1 MNIPQM
7 MDLDLK
13 GKKTMIRLDLNVPI
27 EHGQITSDARIKAS
41 IPTILAAQN
50 KGAKV
55 IVLSHLGRPD
65 PDNIDT
71 QFSLQP
77 VAKRLGELINQDI
90 DFIPNWIDSIP
101 DNGNVVLCE
110 NTRYHQGEKSNDEE
124 LSKRIASLC
133 DVYVMDAF
141 GASHRKHASTYGA
154 INFSNKACAG
164 PLLSGEIES
173 LKKAMSAPEKPL
185 VAIIGGA
192 KVSSKLGVI
201 ESLANSCDS
210 IIVGGGIANT
220 FLLANGNSVGNSL
233 IETEMIEA
241 AKRILKLDQ
250 VYVPLPTDVVVAKEF
265 SNEATAL
272 TKSMDQ
278 VEEDD
283 LILDI
288 GPETTNAYNELIAS
302 ARTIIWNG
310 PVGVFEIEQFS
321 QGTAEIAKAIAANS
335 GYKIV
340 GGGDTVAVIEK
351 YGISDSI
358 SYVSTGGGA
367 FLEFVKNGT
376 LDALEVLA
384 QH

>member
-1 MNIPQM
+1 MKIPQM

-13 GKKTMIRLDLNVPI
+13 DQRTIIRLDLNVPI
-27 EHGQITSDARIKAS
+27 ENGEITSDARIKAS
-41 IPTILAAQN
+41 IPTILAAQE

-55 IVLSHLGRPD
+55 ILLSHLGRPD
-65 PDNIDT
+65 PENIDT
-71 QFSLQP
+71 SFSLQP

-90 DFIPNWIDSIP
+90 DFVSNWTESIP
-101 DNGNVVLCE
+101 DHGNIVLCE
-110 NTRYHQGEKSNDEE
+110 NTRYHKCEKSNDEAFA
-124 LSKRIASLC
+124 KCIASLC
-133 DVYVMDAF
+133 DVFVMDAF

-154 INFSNKACAG
+154 IQFAKKACAG
-164 PLLSGEIES
+164 PLLSNEIDS
-173 LKKAMSAPEKPL
+173 LKKAMGNPEKPL
-185 VAIIGGA
+185 MAVIGGA

-201 ESLANSCDS
+201 ESLASICDC

-233 IETEMIEA
+233 VETDMVEA
-241 AKRILKLDQ
+241 AERILQLKQ
-250 VYVPLPTDVVVAKEF
+250 VHVPIPTDVVVAKEF
-265 SNEATAL
+265 SSEAIAID
-272 TKSMDQ
+272 KSIDQ

-288 GPETTNAYNELIAS
+288 GPETTNAYKELIS
-302 ARTIIWNG
+302 KARTIIWNG
-310 PVGVFEIEQFS
+310 PVGVFEIKQFS
-321 QGTAEIAKAIAANS
+321 QGTQQVAMAIKDNQ

-351 YGISDSI
+351 YGITDSI

-367 FLEFVKNGT
+367 FLEFVKSGT

>member
-1 MNIPQM
+1 M

-154 INFSNKACAG
+154 IKFSNKACAG
-164 PLLSGEIES
+164 PLLSSEIKS

>member
-1 MNIPQM
+1 M

-27 EHGQITSDARIKAS
+27 EHGEITSDARIKAS

-154 INFSNKACAG
+154 IKFSNKACAG

-250 VYVPLPTDVVVAKEF
+250 VYIPLPTDVVVAKEF